1 MFDPRDPRWPISAS
15 SPQVSRH
22 LGGLSEIAD
31 DYDLILCDVWGV
43 VHNGLAHHATAVDAI
58 RRFRNAGGC
67 VVLITN
73 APNPAKRVIQRLD
86 ALHVPHDAY
95 DAIVTS
101 GDITIDMIVARG
113 DVALHYVGPPG
124 ETYILRH
131 LEEVTGRAPRL
142 VDIEAADLVVCTG
155 PVDAFNERPA
165 DYDARL
171 ARMQARGLAF
181 ICANPDI
188 VVQFGNKL
196 MFCAGAIAERYA
208 AQGGTVL
215 YAGKPHPAIYAGAL
229 ARAEALRGAPVAP
242 ARILAIGDAMHTD
255 MQGAAR
261 AGHASLFVSSGIH
274 AEELHG
280 AEAATPLDVAAFERF
295 CEAGGLRP
303 TAVMPQLKW

>member
-1 MFDPRDPRWPISAS
+1 MFINPLEPSAAA
-15 SPQVSRH
+15 SRH
-22 LGGLSEIAD
+22 LRGLAEVAD
-31 DYDLILCDVWGV
+31 AYDLLLCDVWGV
-43 VHNGLAHHATAVDAI
+43 VHNGLAHHVGAVDAL
-58 RRFRNAGGC
+58 RRFRAGGGQ

-73 APNPAKRVIQRLD
+73 APNPAGRVIERLD

-101 GDITIDMIVARG
+101 GDITIDLVVARG
-113 DVALHYVGPPG
+113 DVALHYIGPPG
-124 ETYILRH
+124 ETFLLRH
-131 LEEVTGRAPRL
+131 LATVTGRQPRL
-142 VDIEAADLVVCTG
+142 ATIEAADLVVCTG

-165 DYDARL
+165 DYDERL
-171 ARMQARGLAF
+171 ARIQARDLAF

-188 VVQFGNKL
+188 VVQFGDKL

-208 AQGGTVL
+208 ARGGTVL

-261 AGHASLFVSSGIH
+261 AGYASLFVSSGIH
-274 AEELHG
+274 AGELHG
-280 AEAATPLDVAAFERF
+280 TDATTPLDVAAFEQF
-295 CEAGGLRP
+295 CAAGGLRP
-303 TAVMPQLKW
+303 AAVMPQLKW